1 MVSTPTSG
9 ISLLFEKYF
18 ALILGKKFQ
27 FHIVH
32 KQFGILRN
40 VHKFVQL
47 QSILSLSGSQKGC
60 TNFLVN
66 RKIRRR
72 RRFFCTNDLIG
83 HTTII
88 ISPTDLNF
96 AFEGIRSPSGFFTAC
111 CVTIMLCNL
120 CNQIKR
126 VMVRKPH

>member
-1 MVSTPTSG
+1 M
-9 ISLLFEKYF
+9 
-18 ALILGKKFQ
+18 
-27 FHIVH
+27 
-32 KQFGILRN
+32 
-40 VHKFVQL
+40 
-47 QSILSLSGSQKGC
+47 
-60 TNFLVN
+60 NFLVN

-88 ISPTDLNF
+88 SPTDLNF
-96 AFEGIRSPSGFFTAC
+96 AFEDIRSPSGFFTAC
-111 CVTIMLCNL
+111 CITIMLCNL